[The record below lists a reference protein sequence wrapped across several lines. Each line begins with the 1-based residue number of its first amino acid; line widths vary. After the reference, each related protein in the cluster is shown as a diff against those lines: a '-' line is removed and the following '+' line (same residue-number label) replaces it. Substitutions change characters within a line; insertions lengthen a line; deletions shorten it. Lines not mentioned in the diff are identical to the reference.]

1 MFYWYK
7 SEVFDQ
13 SELANKYAR
22 NFNPNDLVLKVDG
35 LAGGKGVFLP
45 KTEDEMK
52 LICKEINLYHLLN
65 SDYSIF

>member
-1 MFYWYK
+1 MEKYNIPCPK

-45 KTEDEMK
+45 KTEDE
-52 LICKEINLYHLLN
+52 INKTIEAIL
-65 SDYSIF
+65 DKKFWFT